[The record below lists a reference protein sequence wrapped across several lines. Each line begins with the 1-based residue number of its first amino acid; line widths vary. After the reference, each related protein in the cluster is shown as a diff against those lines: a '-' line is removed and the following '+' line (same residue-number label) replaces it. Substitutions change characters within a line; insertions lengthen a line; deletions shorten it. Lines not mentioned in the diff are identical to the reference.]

1 VPHLLLGSPS
11 DCISGEFCHA
21 EPPDVQL
28 GYDSGPFSEQCRKC
42 CIRCS
47 MLRCRSLHLPCHLMG
62 LRPARAGPLHS
73 SGAMLAAV
81 RLAGWVAPLLVWCWL
96 AWCVPCAPRPSMTHV
111 LRCGQSFLLGVLFEI
126 CAVAT
131 VHFHAVSM
139 LQLSSGV
146 LVASASYIN
155 TPQHHACCGE
165 AASQHILMV
174 GVVRPCALVWLTS
187 SCDMQYGA

>member
-111 LRCGQSFLLGVLFEI
+111 LRCGQSFLLGVLFDLR
-126 CAVAT
+126 CCYC
-131 VHFHAVSM
+131 S
-139 LQLSSGV
+139 LS
-146 LVASASYIN
+146 
-155 TPQHHACCGE
+155 C
-165 AASQHILMV
+165 SQHAA
-174 GVVRPCALVWLTS
+174 ALIW
-187 SCDMQYGA
+187 GAGGQCQLHQHAPAPRMLW